1 VRGTELIPG
10 ATFTAQGDV
19 ELDLL
24 IISAGIELAAQ
35 VNTQIHPQAYIHGS
49 ECEVGFD
56 VERTNNPMDAYFES
70 FYQIKKCILWV
81 RAPLPTAHAH
91 AHAQSTPTHRTCTC
105 THHLHT
111 QIFDCHTENKDTQ
124 VWWQWTLPS
133 STEVLFNEDWKIS
146 L

>member
-1 VRGTELIPG
+1 
-10 ATFTAQGDV
+10 V

-35 VNTQIHPQAYIHGS
+35 VNTQIRPQAYIHGS

-81 RAPLPTAHAH
+81 RAPLRT
-91 AHAQSTPTHRTCTC
+91 AHAQSTQTHRTRT
-105 THHLHT
+105 TT
-111 QIFDCHTENKDTQ
+111 QIFDCHMENKDTQ